1 MKKMNNKGWGFVP
14 FLLLLLILISALF
27 LTAFLVNDFEKRIAS
42 KKEEN
47 VSIKELE
54 KYRNYENIIAS
65 EALKHY
71 TDDEIV
77 PLSLLPVSNAIKEEC
92 DGYAKKS
99 GDGYKGYVSC
109 GKYKTLGFADRYLNQ
124 EEKVNK

>member
-1 MKKMNNKGWGFVP
+1 MKKMNNKGWGLVP
-14 FLLLLLILISALF
+14 FLLLLLILVSALF
-27 LTAFLVNDFEKRIAS
+27 FTAFLVNNFEKRLAS
-42 KKEEN
+42 KKEE
-47 VSIKELE
+47 VVTVKELE

-77 PLSLLPVSNAIKEEC
+77 PLSVLPVSNTIKEEC
-92 DGYAKKS
+92 LGYAKKS

-109 GKYKTLGFADRYLNQ
+109 DKYKTLGFADRYLTSD
-124 EEKVNK
+124 KSDK